1 MRGSCSREEENTK
14 EKFRGRH
21 NFEGITDRTRGFSD
35 VVCTGDGNGRIFFRN
50 FQRSRASFIKET
62 IFIGVLRAAINVKV
76 NVVNNDDSIANNIL
90 LSKTNVNVLHRF

>member
-1 MRGSCSREEENTK
+1 MEDIISKESQIEQEDFPMLYVLEMETEE
-14 EKFRGRH
+14 
-21 NFEGITDRTRGFSD
+21 FSLE
-35 VVCTGDGNGRIFFRN
+35 IFKDHAHL
-50 FQRSRASFIKET
+50 SPFIKET